1 MSASITNLGQLLRAA
16 VERRETLAATAS
28 WRNHAWRYQ
37 PAATHA
43 DSQSFRERQIKRG
56 LVINRRN
63 DK

>member
-1 MSASITNLGQLLRAA
+1 MTARIETLGQLLRLA

-28 WRNHAWRYQ
+28 WRNREWRYQ